1 MRNHQRTQ
9 PFRPIKCKLHGNF
22 VSMLC
27 AHCQELI
34 CVNCLVEQHRG
45 HQIQQ
50 LVESFEICQQEMNT
64 ALQRMN
70 ERLGVVGRLD
80 EAVTSQLNG
89 LKDSCDAVL
98 ESTRENF
105 QVIYDQL
112 RAKQEQIE
120 GQIRDF
126 QNSVGKDLT
135 EKQQIIQKFG
145 TKLVSQRKNLMK
157 QLESTIGV
165 DQYANNEQLYLQKLA
180 AFIQNYINNQDEINE
195 LQSDNQQLNAV
206 ISELNRELDVP
217 KQFCLDFS
225 SVQKFVESIEGLY
238 LCVQDLGT
246 QAE

>member
-1 MRNHQRTQ
+1 M
-9 PFRPIKCKLHGNF
+9 
-22 VSMLC
+22 
-27 AHCQELI
+27 
-34 CVNCLVEQHRG
+34 
-45 HQIQQ
+45 
-50 LVESFEICQQEMNT
+50 ESFEICQQEMNT

-135 EKQQIIQKFG
+135 EK
-145 TKLVSQRKNLMK
+145 
-157 QLESTIGV
+157 
-165 DQYANNEQLYLQKLA
+165 
-180 AFIQNYINNQDEINE
+180 
-195 LQSDNQQLNAV
+195 
-206 ISELNRELDVP
+206 
-217 KQFCLDFS
+217 
-225 SVQKFVESIEGLY
+225 
-238 LCVQDLGT
+238 
-246 QAE
+246 

>member
-1 MRNHQRTQ
+1 M
-9 PFRPIKCKLHGNF
+9 
-22 VSMLC
+22 
-27 AHCQELI
+27 
-34 CVNCLVEQHRG
+34 
-45 HQIQQ
+45 
-50 LVESFEICQQEMNT
+50 
-64 ALQRMN
+64 
-70 ERLGVVGRLD
+70 
-80 EAVTSQLNG
+80 
-89 LKDSCDAVL
+89 
-98 ESTRENF
+98 
-105 QVIYDQL
+105 
-112 RAKQEQIE
+112 
-120 GQIRDF
+120 
-126 QNSVGKDLT
+126 
-135 EKQQIIQKFG
+135 
-145 TKLVSQRKNLMK
+145 SQRKNLMK

>member
-1 MRNHQRTQ
+1 
-9 PFRPIKCKLHGNF
+9 
-22 VSMLC
+22 
-27 AHCQELI
+27 
-34 CVNCLVEQHRG
+34 
-45 HQIQQ
+45 
-50 LVESFEICQQEMNT
+50 MNT

-225 SVQKFVESIEGLY
+225 SV
-238 LCVQDLGT
+238 
-246 QAE
+246 